1 MTKLEQ
7 AALDLLEGVEAAIKA
22 GDWKVDGACDPDLAV
37 YRLREALAEQNKP
50 QKERQDFIDGYDAG
64 MADAKRIQQAEQE
77 PVACIIHTEEGDY
90 LDWNSKGYCFYTGE
104 TPLYAAPVRT
114 KDLTDDDVAKIKGF
128 YAQASFETIVRAAI
142 AADREK
148 NK

>member
-1 MTKLEQ
+1 MTTKLEQ

-22 GDWKVDGACDPDLAV
+22 GDWKVDGACDPDLAM
-37 YRLREALAEQNKP
+37 YRLREALAEQ
-50 QKERQDFIDGYDAG
+50 
-64 MADAKRIQQAEQE
+64 AEQE
-77 PVACIIHTEEGDY
+77 PVAWIDNKTWCFTYSQYEYED
-90 LDWNSKGYCFYTGE
+90 LDDDMTDDLV
-104 TPLYAAPVRT
+104 PLYAAPVRT
-114 KDLTDDDVAKIKGF
+114 KDLTDDEVAKIKGF